1 MKKKKSLLQL
11 LGRDKYLVLMILP
24 AFLVFLVF
32 SYAPMFGN
40 VMAFQNYIPIKGF
53 FGSPWVG
60 LRWFKQFING
70 IYFPRLMRNTFLIS
84 IYGIAIST
92 PMVILFTLLLNEIRS
107 TRFKRVV
114 QTVTYLPHFVSTV
127 IMVSIMKMIL
137 EYPNGI
143 INQGLMAIGLEGQ
156 NFFQDHTKFRALYIA
171 SGLWQNLGWDSVLYL
186 AALTSIGPEL
196 YESAYMDGANRLQQ
210 MWYISLPGMMNT
222 IVTVLIL
229 NMGSLFS
236 VGYEKIYLMY
246 NPVTY
251 ETADV
256 ISTYVYRSG
265 LVDMKYGF
273 SSAVGLFNSVIN
285 LAVLLVA
292 NGLSRK
298 FAQVSLW

>member
-1 MKKKKSLLQL
+1 
-11 LGRDKYLVLMILP
+11 
-24 AFLVFLVF
+24 
-32 SYAPMFGN
+32 
-40 VMAFQNYIPIKGF
+40 
-53 FGSPWVG
+53 
-60 LRWFKQFING
+60 
-70 IYFPRLMRNTFLIS
+70 
-84 IYGIAIST
+84 
-92 PMVILFTLLLNEIRS
+92 
-107 TRFKRVV
+107 
-114 QTVTYLPHFVSTV
+114 
-127 IMVSIMKMIL
+127 
-137 EYPNGI
+137 
-143 INQGLMAIGLEGQ
+143 
-156 NFFQDHTKFRALYIA
+156 
-171 SGLWQNLGWDSVLYL
+171 
-186 AALTSIGPEL
+186 
-196 YESAYMDGANRLQQ
+196 MDGANRLQQ